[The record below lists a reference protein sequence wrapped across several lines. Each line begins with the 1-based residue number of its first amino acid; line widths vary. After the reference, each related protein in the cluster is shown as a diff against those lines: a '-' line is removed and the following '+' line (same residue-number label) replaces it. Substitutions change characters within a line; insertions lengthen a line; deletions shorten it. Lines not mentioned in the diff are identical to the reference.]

1 MSGLHKADFKKAY
14 YFLKRN
20 GLRDT
25 FLAAL
30 ERLQTQRG
38 ETYVYKAPDEGVLKL
53 QKERAKE
60 GLAGSVKFSILV
72 PAYHTKESF
81 LRAMV
86 ESVLQ
91 QSYGCFELVIADAG
105 AQKKLEDIVKGYGDD
120 RIRYLALDENRGISE
135 NTNKALMAAEGD
147 YIGLLDH
154 DDLLA
159 PDALYEM
166 AAAITEAKKE
176 GIVPKLLYSDEDK
189 CDETGK
195 HYYEPHKK
203 TAFNLD
209 LLLSNNY
216 ICHFMVMEAGLMK
229 KLSLQKTY
237 DGAQDFDLALRAVGS
252 ILETTQNG
260 QPQKRLGTSG
270 EKAICHIPKVLYHW
284 RCHRDST
291 AENPQSKQ
299 YAYEAGA
306 GAVASFLQENGL
318 AGSVEMTKHLG
329 FYRVQYGQD
338 VFLERPDIGIIG
350 GKLLRKNKITGG
362 IYNNEG
368 ICPYEGLHKDFGG
381 YLHRA
386 ALVQDADAVDIR
398 RMRVRTELMQVVKSI
413 SEENGY
419 DIGFSADGILF
430 FEKAMPPDFVC
441 RQISM
446 EICREIHSRGYRIL
460 WIPDWIKRI
469 K

>member
-1 MSGLHKADFKKAY
+1 MTGLHKADIKKAY
-14 YFLKRN
+14 YYLRRN

-30 ERLQTQRG
+30 ERLQIKKG
-38 ETYVYKAPDEGVLKL
+38 ENYVYEAPDGRTLML
-53 QKERAKE
+53 QKKRAE
-60 GLAGSVKFSILV
+60 EELADSVKFSILV
-72 PAYHTKESF
+72 PAYHTKESYF
-81 LRAMV
+81 CAMV
-86 ESVLQ
+86 ESVLR

-105 AQKKLEDIVKGYGDD
+105 AQKELEDIVKGYDDD
-120 RIRYLALDENRGISE
+120 RIKYLALDENRGISE
-135 NTNKALMAAEGD
+135 NTNKALTAAEGD

-166 AAAITEAKKE
+166 ASAIAGAKKE
-176 GIVPKLLYSDEDK
+176 GVTPKLLYSDEDK
-189 CDETGK
+189 CDESGEN
-195 HYYEPHKK
+195 YYEPHRK

-216 ICHFMVMEAGLMK
+216 ICHFMVLEAGLMK
-229 KLSLQKTY
+229 KLGLRKTY
-237 DGAQDFDLALRAVGS
+237 DGAQDFDLALRAAGS
-252 ILETTQNG
+252 ILAVSENG
-260 QPQKRLGTSG
+260 QTSKRLGVAG

-291 AENPQSKQ
+291 AANPQSKQ

-306 GAVASFLQENGL
+306 RAVASFLRGNGL
-318 AGSVEMTKHLG
+318 AGSVKPLKHLG

-338 VFLERPDIGIIG
+338 VFRERADIGIIG

-362 IYNNEG
+362 IYNEDG
-368 ICPYEGLHKDFGG
+368 ICPYEGLYKDFGG

-386 ALVQDADAVDIR
+386 VLVQDAYAVDVR
-398 RMRVRTELMQVVKSI
+398 RMRVRAELIPVVKSI
-413 SEENGY
+413 LEEKGY
-419 DIGFSADGILF
+419 AAGFSEDGMPV
-430 FEKAMPPDFVC
+430 FEKALPPDDLC

-446 EICREIHSRGYRIL
+446 EICRGVHVRGYRIL
-460 WIPDWIKRI
+460 WNPDWKNA
-469 K
+469 